1 MQLAIFIEKQHS
13 IFKYTE
19 EKLNI
24 SCYKISSHIL
34 QRSLLHNCAEAS
46 SKYVMFLLHNREG
59 ETSRL

>member
-24 SCYKISSHIL
+24 SCCKISSQIL
-34 QRSLLHNCAEAS
+34 QRSLLHSCAEAS
-46 SKYVMFLLHNREG
+46 SKYVMFLLHNCEG
-59 ETSRL
+59 VTTQL